1 MKKIISII
9 MLIVLMA
16 GTGISNAAAPKGK
29 PDSEAMTAIVSKY
42 QGNEGF
48 TIVSFSN
55 VAMGF
60 IKMLANATAQTK
72 EDKEALDILDG
83 IHKFVV
89 VEYAEASDEKK
100 AAFSKDMSALLKD
113 AEKIIEV
120 KENGD
125 NVDIYGTISK
135 DGDRIQDF
143 IINAQNEHAIVC
155 FFGSISIKDLGGVMD
170 MAY

>member
-1 MKKIISII
+1 
-9 MLIVLMA
+9 MLVIVMA
-16 GTGISNAAAPKGK
+16 GTGISQAVAKSSK
-29 PDSEAMTAIVSKY
+29 LDSDSMTALVNKY

-48 TIVSFSN
+48 TIVSFGN

-60 IKMLANATAQTK
+60 IKILANATAQTK

-89 VEYAEASDEKK
+89 VEYADASDEKK
-100 AAFSKDMSALLKD
+100 AAFSKDMSVLLKE

-135 DGDRIQDF
+135 DGESIQDF
-143 IINAQNEHAIVC
+143 IINAQNEHAVVC
-155 FFGSISIKDLGGVMD
+155 FFGSIKIKDLGGVMQ
-170 MAY
+170 MNY